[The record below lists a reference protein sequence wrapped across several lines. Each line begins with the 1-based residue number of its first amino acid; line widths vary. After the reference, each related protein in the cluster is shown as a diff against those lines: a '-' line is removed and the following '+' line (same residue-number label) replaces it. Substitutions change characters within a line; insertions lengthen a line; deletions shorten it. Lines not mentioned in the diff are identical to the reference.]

1 MYKNNKKSLFFLLS
15 SLKRWDDEIDSLDRV
30 SPNFQVCS
38 TRKTLEKIGLPVKPS
53 MRGGNW
59 VVDGSHCQGCSS
71 QFTFINRKH
80 HCRRCGGLFCNSCT
94 QQRMVLRGQGD
105 APVRICE
112 PCKRIEEAARFEL
125 RYGHRKQTAKVNA
138 KQAFKHEDEV
148 PSQILGTDGKHA
160 SLSEQNS
167 NNLVNLDLK
176 LVPSSASCSS
186 SRREGDNIRSVSV
199 DTHNNLKVDLML
211 GDPEELHQQA
221 VEEKRKYKTLKAEG
235 KSEEALQAFKRGK
248 ELERQAG
255 ALEITLRKNRRMAA
269 KASNF
274 STVASIQKIEG
285 HEEFGGNQKLS
296 SQTGTEVKDDLA
308 AELRELGWSDADL
321 HDADKRPAKLSLEG
335 ELSNLLALVSQK
347 SSQGIKKGGVDKSE
361 VIALKKRALFFK
373 REGKLSEAKEELK
386 RAKLLEKQIEEQEL
400 LGDAEESDDELH
412 TLINSLD
419 EDKQDN
425 LALDHV
431 SDARFQFDNQLVF
444 SDDLPIDGNFEVTDD
459 DMNNPDL
466 VAALKSFGWS
476 DEDEEQPASQSN
488 EYVPFD
494 REALC
499 RQVLSLK
506 REALS
511 QKRDGNISEAMELLK
526 KSKLLEK
533 DLEGIQC
540 SSEIVASEFK
550 KSSSPQV
557 DVAAMQTVE
566 EENVA
571 ETTGSHFKSPPKSK
585 LMVQK
590 ELLALKKRVLTF
602 RREGRIDEAEEEL
615 KKGKILEQ
623 HLEEME
629 SAPRNHGEDLRK
641 EKVLEQLEN
650 MKSTHRKPVAE
661 VAKKNLDITHVH
673 EGGDTRSLNL
683 GEERYETEVTEQD
696 MHDPAFLSLLKN
708 MGWNED
714 DDVDSV
720 GMTNRASKQ
729 MNDPSTHDN
738 APPLAPMKAKRSKA
752 DIQKEL
758 LAIKR
763 KALALRRQGRTEE
776 AEEELE
782 KAKALETQM
791 TEMEVS
797 SNVSS
802 VEVDSLGFETL
813 IPQNLSVK
821 EHASGDAR
829 NTAGSLASFALNKTP
844 KDAAVPLHVPM
855 GNSTLHQSNQSLNLE
870 CLSGSEA
877 EALHSSMRGSVK
889 REGTDAN
896 LFSIT
901 SAPVMLAVESTLK
914 EKTSS
919 KSGEIGHTT
928 SHFQSQETDA
938 TETNNMGAQEQKV
951 ALVADAFRDEILAR
965 KRKAVALKR
974 EGKLAEAREE
984 LRQAKLLEKSLE
996 DGQQAD
1002 VVMRGALTPDST
1014 ALKQE
1019 NIPSPSEKPKSG
1031 RDRFRIQQESL
1042 SHKRN
1047 ALKLRREGKIDES
1060 EAELELAKALEKQL
1074 EDFDQGSS
1082 TNMTGNKSEAM
1093 DDVVVEDLLD
1103 PQLLSA
1109 LKAIG
1114 LEDSVITSQP
1124 YHETDAQ
1131 PNFDR
1136 SGNQRMEKADLE
1148 EQIKAEKHRA
1158 LNFKRAGKQAEAL
1171 EALRSAK
1178 RLEKNLATL
1187 T

>member
-1 MYKNNKKSLFFLLS
+1 
-15 SLKRWDDEIDSLDRV
+15 
-30 SPNFQVCS
+30 
-38 TRKTLEKIGLPVKPS
+38 
-53 MRGGNW
+53 
-59 VVDGSHCQGCSS
+59 
-71 QFTFINRKH
+71 
-80 HCRRCGGLFCNSCT
+80 
-94 QQRMVLRGQGD
+94 
-105 APVRICE
+105 
-112 PCKRIEEAARFEL
+112 
-125 RYGHRKQTAKVNA
+125 
-138 KQAFKHEDEV
+138 
-148 PSQILGTDGKHA
+148 
-160 SLSEQNS
+160 
-167 NNLVNLDLK
+167 
-176 LVPSSASCSS
+176 
-186 SRREGDNIRSVSV
+186 
-199 DTHNNLKVDLML
+199 
-211 GDPEELHQQA
+211 
-221 VEEKRKYKTLKAEG
+221 
-235 KSEEALQAFKRGK
+235 
-248 ELERQAG
+248 
-255 ALEITLRKNRRMAA
+255 
-269 KASNF
+269 
-274 STVASIQKIEG
+274 
-285 HEEFGGNQKLS
+285 
-296 SQTGTEVKDDLA
+296 
-308 AELRELGWSDADL
+308 
-321 HDADKRPAKLSLEG
+321 
-335 ELSNLLALVSQK
+335 
-347 SSQGIKKGGVDKSE
+347 
-361 VIALKKRALFFK
+361 
-373 REGKLSEAKEELK
+373 
-386 RAKLLEKQIEEQEL
+386 
-400 LGDAEESDDELH
+400 
-412 TLINSLD
+412 
-419 EDKQDN
+419 
-425 LALDHV
+425 
-431 SDARFQFDNQLVF
+431 
-444 SDDLPIDGNFEVTDD
+444 
-459 DMNNPDL
+459 MNDPDL

-494 REALC
+494 REALR

-511 QKRDGNISEAMELLK
+511 QKRAGNISEAMELLK

-533 DLEGIQC
+533 DLEGMQC

-590 ELLALKKRVLTF
+590 ELLALKKRVLTL
-602 RREGRIDEAEEEL
+602 RREGCIDEAEEEL

-623 HLEEME
+623 QLEEME

-641 EKVLEQLEN
+641 EKVLERLEN
-650 MKSTHRKPVAE
+650 MKSTPRKPVVK

-673 EGGDTRSLNL
+673 GGGDTRSLDL
-683 GEERYETEVTEQD
+683 GEQRYETEVTEQD
-696 MHDPAFLSLLKN
+696 MHDLALLSLLKN

-714 DDVDSV
+714 DDVEPV

-738 APPLAPMKAKRSKA
+738 APPLAPIKAKRSKA

-763 KALALRRQGRTEE
+763 KALALRRHGRTEE

-782 KAKALETQM
+782 KAQALETQM
-791 TEMEVS
+791 TEVEVS
-797 SNVSS
+797 SNASS
-802 VEVDSLGFETL
+802 MEVDSLGFETL
-813 IPQNLSVK
+813 IPQNLSV
-821 EHASGDAR
+821 DAR

-844 KDAAVPLHVPM
+844 KDAAVPLHVAV
-855 GNSTLHQSNQSLNLE
+855 GNATLHQSNQSLNLE
-870 CLSGSEA
+870 CLSGNEA
-877 EALHSSMRGSVK
+877 EVLHSSIRGSGK

-896 LFSIT
+896 FFSI
-901 SAPVMLAVESTLK
+901 SSGPVMLAVESTSK
-914 EKTSS
+914 EKTIS

-928 SHFQSQETDA
+928 SNFQSKETNA
-938 TETNNMGAQEQKV
+938 TEMSNMGAQEQKV
-951 ALVADAFRDEILAR
+951 ALGADAFRYEILAR

-1002 VVMRGALTPDST
+1002 VVKRGALTPDST

-1019 NIPSPSEKPKSG
+1019 NITSPSEKPKSG
-1031 RDRFRIQQESL
+1031 HDRFIIQQESL

-1047 ALKLRREGKIDES
+1047 SLKLRREGKIDES
-1060 EAELELAKALEKQL
+1060 GAELELAKALQKQL
-1074 EDFDQGSS
+1074 EEFDQGSS
-1082 TNMTGNKSEAM
+1082 TYMTGSKSELM

-1114 LEDSVITSQP
+1114 LEDTAITSQ
-1124 YHETDAQ
+1124 YHKTDAQ

-1136 SGNQRMEKADLE
+1136 SDNQRMEKADLE

-1178 RLEKNLATL
+1178 RLEKKLATL
-1187 T
+1187 TREPKLS

>member
-1 MYKNNKKSLFFLLS
+1 
-15 SLKRWDDEIDSLDRV
+15 
-30 SPNFQVCS
+30 
-38 TRKTLEKIGLPVKPS
+38 
-53 MRGGNW
+53 
-59 VVDGSHCQGCSS
+59 
-71 QFTFINRKH
+71 H

-105 APVRICE
+105 ALVRICE

-125 RYGHRKQTAKVNA
+125 RYGHRKHTAKVNA
-138 KQAFKHEDEV
+138 KQAFKHEEEV
-148 PSQILGTDGKHA
+148 LSQILGTDGKHT

-176 LVPSSASCSS
+176 LVPSSASSSS

-199 DTHNNLKVDLML
+199 DTHNDLKVDLML
-211 GDPEELHQQA
+211 GDPEELRQQA

-255 ALEITLRKNRRMAA
+255 ALEITLRKNRRMAE

-274 STVASIQKIEG
+274 STVAGIQKIKG

-296 SQTGTEVKDDLA
+296 SQRGTEAKDDLA
-308 AELRELGWSDADL
+308 SELLELGWSDADL

-347 SSQGIKKGGVDKSE
+347 PSQGIKKGGVDKSE
-361 VIALKKRALFFK
+361 VIAVKKKALLLK

-386 RAKLLEKQIEEQEL
+386 RAKLLEKQIEEHEL
-400 LGDAEESDDELH
+400 LGEAEESDDELH
-412 TLINSLD
+412 TIINSLD
-419 EDKQDN
+419 DDKQDD
-425 LALDHV
+425 LALDHA
-431 SDARFQFDNQLVF
+431 SDAGFQFNNQLVF

-459 DMNNPDL
+459 DMNDPDL

-488 EYVPFD
+488 EYIPFD
-494 REALC
+494 REALLK
-499 RQVLSLK
+499 QVLSLK

-511 QKRDGNISEAMELLK
+511 QKRAGNISEAVELLK

-533 DLEGIQC
+533 DLEGRQC
-540 SSEIVASEFK
+540 SPEVVASEFK
-550 KSSSPQV
+550 KKRSSPQV
-557 DVAAMQTVE
+557 DVAATQTVE
-566 EENVA
+566 GENVA
-571 ETTGSHFKSPPKSK
+571 NTTGSHFKSPPKSK
-585 LMVQK
+585 LLIQK
-590 ELLALKKRVLTF
+590 ELLALKKRVLML

-623 HLEEME
+623 QLEEME

-641 EKVLEQLEN
+641 GNVLEQLEI
-650 MKSTHRKPVAE
+650 MKSTPRKPVAE
-661 VAKKNLDITHVH
+661 VAKKTLDITHVH
-673 EGGDTRSLNL
+673 DAGDTRSLDL
-683 GEERYETEVTEQD
+683 GEERDETEVTEQD

-714 DDVDSV
+714 DDVESV

-729 MNDPSTHDN
+729 MNDRSTHDN
-738 APPLAPMKAKRSKA
+738 VPPSAPTKAKRSKA

-776 AEEELE
+776 ADEELE

-797 SNVSS
+797 SNASS
-802 VEVDSLGFETL
+802 MEVDSLGFGTL

-821 EHASGDAR
+821 EQASDDPKK
-829 NTAGSLASFALNKTP
+829 TAGSLASFALNKTP
-844 KDAAVPLHVPM
+844 KDAAVSPHDPV

-870 CLSGSEA
+870 CLSGNVA
-877 EALHSSMRGSVK
+877 EALHSSTRGSVK

-896 LFSIT
+896 FFSIT
-901 SAPVMLAVESTLK
+901 SAPMMLAVESTSK
-914 EKTSS
+914 EKSSS

-928 SHFQSQETDA
+928 SNFQSKKTDA

-951 ALVADAFRDEILAR
+951 TLGADAFRDEILAR

-974 EGKLAEAREE
+974 DGKLAEAREE

-1002 VVMRGALTPDST
+1002 VVKRGALTPDST
-1014 ALKQE
+1014 VLKQE
-1019 NIPSPSEKPKSG
+1019 NITGPSEKPKSG

-1047 ALKLRREGKIDES
+1047 ALKLRRAGKIDES

-1074 EDFDQGSS
+1074 EEFDQGSS
-1082 TNMTGNKSEAM
+1082 TNLSGSKSEAM

-1114 LEDSVITSQP
+1114 LEDTVITSQP
-1124 YHETDAQ
+1124 YHKIDAL
-1131 PNFDR
+1131 PNIDR

-1158 LNFKRAGKQAEAL
+1158 LYFKRAGKQPEAL

-1178 RLEKNLATL
+1178 RLGKKLATL
-1187 T
+1187 A

>member
-1 MYKNNKKSLFFLLS
+1 
-15 SLKRWDDEIDSLDRV
+15 
-30 SPNFQVCS
+30 
-38 TRKTLEKIGLPVKPS
+38 
-53 MRGGNW
+53 
-59 VVDGSHCQGCSS
+59 
-71 QFTFINRKH
+71 H

-105 APVRICE
+105 ALVRICE

-125 RYGHRKQTAKVNA
+125 RYGHRKHTAKVNA
-138 KQAFKHEDEV
+138 KQAFKHEEEV
-148 PSQILGTDGKHA
+148 LSQILGTDGKHT

-176 LVPSSASCSS
+176 LVPSSASSSS

-199 DTHNNLKVDLML
+199 DTHNDLKVDLML
-211 GDPEELHQQA
+211 GDPEELRQQA

-248 ELERQAG
+248 ELETQAG
-255 ALEITLRKNRRMAA
+255 ALEITLRKNRRMAE

-274 STVASIQKIEG
+274 STVAGIQKIKG

-296 SQTGTEVKDDLA
+296 SQRGTEAKDDLA
-308 AELRELGWSDADL
+308 SELLELGWSDADL

-347 SSQGIKKGGVDKSE
+347 PSQGIKKGGVDKSE
-361 VIALKKRALFFK
+361 VIAVKKKALLLK

-386 RAKLLEKQIEEQEL
+386 RAKLLEKQIEEHEL
-400 LGDAEESDDELH
+400 LGEAEESDDELR
-412 TLINSLD
+412 TIINSLD
-419 EDKQDN
+419 EDKQDD
-425 LALDHV
+425 LALDHA
-431 SDARFQFDNQLVF
+431 SDAGFQFNNQLVF

-459 DMNNPDL
+459 DMNDPDL

-488 EYVPFD
+488 EYIPFD
-494 REALC
+494 REALLK
-499 RQVLSLK
+499 QVLSLK

-511 QKRDGNISEAMELLK
+511 QKRAGNISEAVELLK

-533 DLEGIQC
+533 DLEGRQC
-540 SSEIVASEFK
+540 SPEVVASEFK
-550 KSSSPQV
+550 KKRSSPQV
-557 DVAAMQTVE
+557 DVAATQTVE
-566 EENVA
+566 GENVA
-571 ETTGSHFKSPPKSK
+571 NTTGSHFKSPPKSK
-585 LMVQK
+585 LLIQK
-590 ELLALKKRVLTF
+590 ELLALKKRVLML

-623 HLEEME
+623 QLEEME

-641 EKVLEQLEN
+641 GNVLEQLEI
-650 MKSTHRKPVAE
+650 MKSTPRKPVAE
-661 VAKKNLDITHVH
+661 VAKKTLDITHVH
-673 EGGDTRSLNL
+673 DAGDTRSLDL
-683 GEERYETEVTEQD
+683 GEERDETEVTEQD

-714 DDVDSV
+714 DDVESV

-729 MNDPSTHDN
+729 MNDRSTHDN
-738 APPLAPMKAKRSKA
+738 VPPSAPTKAKRSKA

-776 AEEELE
+776 ADEELE

-797 SNVSS
+797 SNASS
-802 VEVDSLGFETL
+802 MEVDSLGFGTL

-821 EHASGDAR
+821 EQASDDPKK
-829 NTAGSLASFALNKTP
+829 TAGSLASFALNKTP
-844 KDAAVPLHVPM
+844 KDAAVSPHDPV

-870 CLSGSEA
+870 CLSGNVA
-877 EALHSSMRGSVK
+877 EALHSSTRGSVK

-896 LFSIT
+896 FFSIT
-901 SAPVMLAVESTLK
+901 SAPMMLAVESTSK
-914 EKTSS
+914 EKSSS

-928 SHFQSQETDA
+928 SNFQSKKTDA

-951 ALVADAFRDEILAR
+951 TLGADAFRDEILAS

-974 EGKLAEAREE
+974 DGKLAEAREE
-984 LRQAKLLEKSLE
+984 LRQAKLLEKSLA

-1002 VVMRGALTPDST
+1002 VVKRGALTPDST
-1014 ALKQE
+1014 VLKQE
-1019 NIPSPSEKPKSG
+1019 NITGPSEKPKSG

-1047 ALKLRREGKIDES
+1047 ALKLRRAGKIDES

-1074 EDFDQGSS
+1074 EEFDQGSS
-1082 TNMTGNKSEAM
+1082 TNLSGSKSEAM

-1114 LEDSVITSQP
+1114 LEDTVITSQP
-1124 YHETDAQ
+1124 YHKIDAL
-1131 PNFDR
+1131 PNIDR

-1158 LNFKRAGKQAEAL
+1158 LNFKRAGKQPEAL

-1178 RLEKNLATL
+1178 RLGKKLATL
-1187 T
+1187 AYEPKLKQSVPGNHIQFWDLTGA